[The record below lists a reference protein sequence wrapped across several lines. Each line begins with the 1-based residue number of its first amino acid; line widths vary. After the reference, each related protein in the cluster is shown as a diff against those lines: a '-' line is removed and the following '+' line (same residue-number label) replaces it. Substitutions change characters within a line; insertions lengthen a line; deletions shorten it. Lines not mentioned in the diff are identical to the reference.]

1 MDRHQL
7 IIRNVYR
14 TERLFKEI
22 IYMLTPLL
30 ISSIFLLAGFIQGVS
45 GFGSALVA
53 IPLLSLIID
62 IKSAIPLCILNSM
75 VIATYLSLKMRKHL
89 EKEKVLP
96 LCIAAVPGIIV
107 GSTVLKQVSSTLIR
121 IGLGILLVIYSLYSL
136 FSKPKARKL
145 HKTWSYIAGFSSGA
159 IGAAFSAGGPPTI
172 IYTTLNDWKK
182 DTIKATLSGFF
193 LFNSYLIAAVHA
205 IKGLTTIEV
214 FTYFM
219 ISAPFVLLGTV
230 LGTICYGKMPRE
242 HYLRIIFAFLTLMGI
257 MMIVM

>member
-1 MDRHQL
+1 ML
-7 IIRNVYR
+7 I
-14 TERLFKEI
+14 
-22 IYMLTPLL
+22 PLL
-30 ISSIFLLAGFIQGVS
+30 ISMIFLLAGFIQGVS

-62 IKSAIPLCILNSM
+62 IKAAVPLCILNSL
-75 VIATYLSLKMRKHL
+75 VITTYLSLKMRKHL
-89 EKEKVLP
+89 DTKKILP

-107 GSTVLKQVSSTLIR
+107 GSTILKQVGAGIIR
-121 IGLGILLVIYSLYSL
+121 VCLGVLLVAYSLYSL
-136 FSKPKARKL
+136 LMTPKPRKL
-145 HKTWSYIAGFSSGA
+145 HRAWSYLAGFLSGA

-193 LFNSYLIAAVHA
+193 LFNSYLIAVVHA
-205 IKGLTTIEV
+205 IDGLTTVEI

-230 LGTICYGKMPRE
+230 LGTICYGKIPRE
-242 HYLRIIFAFLTLMGI
+242 RYLQIIFAFLTAMGI
-257 MMIVM
+257 IMIIG